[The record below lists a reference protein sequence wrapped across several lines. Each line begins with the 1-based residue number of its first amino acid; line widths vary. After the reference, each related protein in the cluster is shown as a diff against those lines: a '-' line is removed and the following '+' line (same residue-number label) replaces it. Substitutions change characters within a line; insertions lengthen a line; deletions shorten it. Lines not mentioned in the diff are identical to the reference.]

1 MYTFTYKGV
10 IYSHKDVNELQ
21 NLLQKVG
28 YTGDVRLELKAALNQ
43 LDLEQVANLLEPV
56 ETELLETNVVTE
68 EETMDD
74 IKNNTLVLEDDPQDH
89 TLN

>member
-10 IYSHKDVNELQ
+10 IYSHKNVNELQ
-21 NLLQKVG
+21 KLLQKVG

-43 LDLEQVANLLEPV
+43 LDLEQVADLLEPV
-56 ETELLETNVVTE
+56 ETELLETDVVTE

-74 IKNNTLVLEDDPQDH
+74 IKNNTLVLEDDPFTGQA
-89 TLN
+89 

>member
-21 NLLQKVG
+21 KLLQKVG

-56 ETELLETNVVTE
+56 ETELLETDVVTE

-74 IKNNTLVLEDDPQDH
+74 IKNNTLVLEDDPFIGEA
-89 TLN
+89 

>member
-21 NLLQKVG
+21 KLLQKVG

-74 IKNNTLVLEDDPQDH
+74 IKNNTLVLEDDPF
-89 TLN
+89 TGEA

>member
-21 NLLQKVG
+21 KLLQKVG

-56 ETELLETNVVTE
+56 ETELLETDVVTE

-74 IKNNTLVLEDDPQDH
+74 IKNNTLILEDDPFIGEA
-89 TLN
+89 

>member
-21 NLLQKVG
+21 KLLQKVG

-43 LDLEQVANLLEPV
+43 LDLEQVADLLEPV
-56 ETELLETNVVTE
+56 ETELLETDVVTE

-74 IKNNTLVLEDDPQDH
+74 IKNNTLVLEDDPFTGQA
-89 TLN
+89 